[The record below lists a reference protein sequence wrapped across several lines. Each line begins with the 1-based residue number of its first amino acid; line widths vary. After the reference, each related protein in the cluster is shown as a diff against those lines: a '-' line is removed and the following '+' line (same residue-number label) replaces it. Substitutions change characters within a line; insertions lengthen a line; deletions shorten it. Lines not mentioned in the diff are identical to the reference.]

1 MLLWIAF
8 SLMTGAAI
16 LAVLWPLR
24 TGAAAPAASTAEA
37 DLAVYR
43 DQLAEIERDRAAGLI
58 APAEGEAARAEV
70 ARRILRA
77 TAERASE
84 GEA

>member
-24 TGAAAPAASTAEA
+24 TRSAVVGSAVEA
-37 DLAVYR
+37 DIAVYR

-58 APAEGEAARAEV
+58 GAAEGEAARA
-70 ARRILRA
+70 
-77 TAERASE
+77 
-84 GEA
+84 